1 MAVSA
6 EFVITYAAVPVAPDR
21 TRIELR
27 VRAEPART
35 PTGCWP
41 RPAVHRRGRRRL
53 RRIQAAL
60 ASPWFAVGPLACDH
74 EAPITAFQRNVLAAL
89 DAPDPVEDPWPPST
103 SPPAA
108 SP

>member
-27 VRAEPART
+27 VRAEPGADADGLLAAARSFIDEDIAA
-35 PTGCWP
+35 CE
-41 RPAVHRRGRRRL
+41 
-53 RRIQAAL
+53 RIQAAL
-60 ASPWFAVGPLACDH
+60 TSPWFAVGPLARDH

-89 DAPDPVEDPWPPST
+89 DRP
-103 SPPAA
+103 
-108 SP
+108 